1 MVNYIQLCKEEC
13 VGHIQKRMG
22 NGLREYKRKKKGM
35 KLSDGKGIGGSGRL
49 TDLLIDKIQN
59 NYGEAIRNNNSDK
72 VAMYNAIW
80 AIFKHRIRNDD
91 EPIVSQH
98 DLCPRAS
105 WCLFWSSPDSYDDSK
120 RLPSVFYNELKPLFT
135 RLSDDSLLGRC
146 LRGLT
151 QNQNEAANQVLWTK
165 CPKTKFCGRV
175 KLQLAVCETVTHFN
189 SGAGARAVLLKASG
203 VAPGTNMLSA
213 LRKSDDKRIKFAA
226 RKISAK
232 ARLNRRKLRG

>member
-1 MVNYIQLCKEEC
+1 MENDGAIEIFLRSIEKRKLIYSTYVGDGDSGRYACLKEACQQKYGELYPICKEEC
-13 VGHIQKRMG
+13 AGHIQKRMG
-22 NGLREYKRKKKGM
+22 NELREYKRKKKGM

-59 NYGEAIRNNNSDK
+59 NYGEVIRNNNSDK

-98 DLCPRAS
+98 DLCPQAS

-120 RLPSVFYNELKPLFT
+120 RLPSVFYELKPLFT
-135 RLSDDSLLGRC
+135 CCSDDSLLGRC

-165 CPKTKFCGRV
+165 CPKTKFCGI
-175 KLQLAVCETVTHFN
+175 
-189 SGAGARAVLLKASG
+189 ASCC
-203 VAPGTNMLSA
+203 L
-213 LRKSDDKRIKFAA
+213 
-226 RKISAK
+226 
-232 ARLNRRKLRG
+232 

>member
-1 MVNYIQLCKEEC
+1 M
-13 VGHIQKRMG
+13 
-22 NGLREYKRKKKGM
+22 
-35 KLSDGKGIGGSGRL
+35 
-49 TDLLIDKIQN
+49 
-59 NYGEAIRNNNSDK
+59 
-72 VAMYNAIW
+72 
-80 AIFKHRIRNDD
+80 
-91 EPIVSQH
+91 
-98 DLCPRAS
+98 
-105 WCLFWSSPDSYDDSK
+105 
-120 RLPSVFYNELKPLFT
+120 KPLFT

-175 KLQLAVCETVTHFN
+175 KLQLALCETVTHFN
-189 SGAGARAVLLKASG
+189 SGAGARAVLLKAYG

-232 ARLNRRKLRG
+232 AWLNRRKLRGKTKSKTKVKTTYMLGGFGLSKEPEDKTGVSNSKRKRKLSLKPKKKLNVVESQNDVDFMINTDEITFISDNMIPNFILAFKNKIVF